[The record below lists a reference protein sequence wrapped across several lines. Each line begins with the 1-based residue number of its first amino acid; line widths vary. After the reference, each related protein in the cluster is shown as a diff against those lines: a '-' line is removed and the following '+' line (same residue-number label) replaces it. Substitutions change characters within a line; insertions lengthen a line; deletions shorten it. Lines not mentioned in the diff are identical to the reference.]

1 MIDKGAAEMICHE
14 FITDCKFWEDSTDVI
29 ASVDSIKIVNPDN
42 ENAILADKVKY
53 ILFLILYFLVY
64 SPKA

>member
-53 ILFLILYFLVY
+53 ILFLILYSVLF
-64 SPKA
+64 S